1 MNPVTLNLFS
11 DKDFEIFSKIQ
22 KGLESSLRKHG
33 ISKRL
38 DEPWCNTIIRP
49 ESLNNKFYCFVNVN
63 LEATKGY
70 TNPTMFLPVDSNHI
84 ITDVINVVTPP
95 TDSNA
100 APLEDVPIDLW
111 KQLFVG
117 RPLTDF
123 GITPKEGMIFADTWD
138 IDESSGSQLV

>member
-1 MNPVTLNLFS
+1 M
-11 DKDFEIFSKIQ
+11 
-22 KGLESSLRKHG
+22 
-33 ISKRL
+33 
-38 DEPWCNTIIRP
+38 P

-100 APLEDVPIDLW
+100 APLEDVPIDL
-111 KQLFVG
+111 
-117 RPLTDF
+117 
-123 GITPKEGMIFADTWD
+123 
-138 IDESSGSQLV
+138 